1 MTFSSSYQICL
12 RSRKLFSV
20 DLGRYKIWFRKCSAY
35 SSIDIYTEIF
45 KERKHFLIPEFSGK
59 DANLVVDLGANE
71 GYYTLKLK
79 QNNSKCKVIAIEP
92 NPLAF
97 EILKK
102 KDEPKAWLWWLS
114 FVEGKSPRTH
124 LNEFMQKTG
133 RKRTWVYTRL
143 KQINEDQAFWGFIA
157 EVRGTLW
164 EKYLKKSYEDQGYT
178 VFDEKENL
186 QRFGIKADLL
196 IAKGDEFIEV
206 INAKCG
212 SSGTAYPPEK
222 FQPEIEL
229 ARKLGIPAYIEFF
242 DVNKGVRIKK
252 QGGGKWQSN

>member
-1 MTFSSSYQICL
+1 
-12 RSRKLFSV
+12 
-20 DLGRYKIWFRKCSAY
+20 
-35 SSIDIYTEIF
+35 
-45 KERKHFLIPEFSGK
+45 
-59 DANLVVDLGANE
+59 
-71 GYYTLKLK
+71 
-79 QNNSKCKVIAIEP
+79 
-92 NPLAF
+92 
-97 EILKK
+97 
-102 KDEPKAWLWWLS
+102 
-114 FVEGKSPRTH
+114 
-124 LNEFMQKTG
+124 
-133 RKRTWVYTRL
+133 
-143 KQINEDQAFWGFIA
+143 
-157 EVRGTLW
+157 VRGTLW

-252 QGGGKWQSN
+252 QIDVHNPRTISF